1 MPKFLRHERPQPELH
16 EETGQVVDT
25 GRTRILASAALVSQD
40 QVHAVTQRRAPWQP
54 EAWDRYDEVPELR
67 SGTDWLANA
76 CSRVRLYAGK
86 VDPDGSTV
94 PDPVSSDDPG
104 SEQLLAPLNELFGS
118 GSGQAEMLRRWVT
131 HLEIPGES
139 FLAGFTDPN
148 GGGRRWLVVSG
159 DELRTGID
167 GRPEIQLA
175 ESLQWVPLNLGSL
188 QDKGDP
194 SALIRVWQPHARRAI
209 DPDSSIISLRGV
221 LKQILSLSAH
231 INATSDSRLAG
242 AGVLGIPDDLAPA
255 GADTSDGPNPLHAS
269 PLVRAL
275 LESMIA
281 PLKDRGLA
289 SAVAP
294 LVLTGPADSIAAMKH
309 FSFSTPFDE
318 RVGELLERSVKRLA
332 TGLSIPAEI
341 LLGLGNGTYWN
352 SFLIKDEAIQVA
364 VAPRIELLC
373 EALTH
378 NFYRPMLRQLGVKD
392 PETWGVGY
400 DISALSQRPDRSA
413 EAEKGHGAGVL
424 SDDAYLRE
432 LGFDEKDRP
441 TDEERQRRIIEKIAL
456 TAGPL
461 QTQMLKKLGIE
472 VEEPKPEPQ
481 EQPVKAVLE
490 RVDGQE
496 EGGAL
501 ALPAGQEPAVAAE
514 SDPQQDPATAKP
526 VRPKKPSVP
535 GPRAAVTAAG
545 EPPALEE
552 AGRDIADPE
561 DPAGGS
567 ETNCLR
573 DTPETEDETGEAGET
588 VSGELVDDTA
598 SDGEPVPAVTAAA
611 LAATDDEWQLRFMEF
626 GVTRAL
632 ERAGQ
637 WLLNSYGRGYR
648 GALQDVPL
656 SQIHTHLKA
665 QDNWHSTI
673 LAGAHREL
681 TALVPDQPWIIDTV
695 DRYVRA
701 LLSQG
706 VPHHRDYL
714 LMALE
719 QTAESEAAAH
729 AA

>member
-16 EETGQVVDT
+16 EETGQVIDT
-25 GRTRILASAALVSQD
+25 GRTRVLASAALVTQD
-40 QVHAVTQRRAPWQP
+40 QVHAVTTRRAPWQP

-94 PDPVSSDDPG
+94 PDPVSSEDPG
-104 SEQLLAPLNELFGS
+104 SEPLLAPLNELFSS
-118 GSGQAEMLRRWVT
+118 GAGQAEMLRRWVT

-148 GGGRRWLVVSG
+148 SNQRRWLVLSS

-175 ESLQWVPLNLGSL
+175 ESLQWVPLNVGSP

-194 SALIRVWQPHARRAI
+194 SALIRIWQPHARRAI
-209 DPDSSIISLRGV
+209 DPDSAIISLRGV
-221 LKQILSLSAH
+221 LRQILGLSAH
-231 INATSDSRLAG
+231 INATSNSRLAG
-242 AGVLGIPDDLAPA
+242 AGLVGIPDDLAPA
-255 GADTSDGPNPLHAS
+255 GADTSDGPNALHSS

-275 LESMIA
+275 LESMVA

-294 LVLTGPADSIAAMKH
+294 LVLTGPAESIQAMKH
-309 FSFSTPFDE
+309 FTFSTPFDE
-318 RVGELLERSVKRLA
+318 RVGELLERSIKRLA

-364 VAPRIELLC
+364 VAPRVELLC

-378 NFYRPMLRQLGVKD
+378 HFYRPMLKQLGVKD

-432 LGFDEKDRP
+432 LGFDKEDRP
-441 TDEERQRRIIEKIAL
+441 TADERKRRIIEKIAL
-456 TAGPL
+456 TSGPL

-472 VEEPKPEPQ
+472 VEEQPDPQ
-481 EQPVKAVLE
+481 EEEQEPATAELE
-490 RVDGQE
+490 RVDGDPGD
-496 EGGAL
+496 EGAP

-514 SDPQQDPATAKP
+514 GDAQQDPATAKP

-535 GPRAAVTAAG
+535 GQRAVTAGG
-545 EPPALEE
+545 ELPALEE
-552 AGRDIADPE
+552 AGDDDRDDQEAE
-561 DPAGGS
+561 GS
-567 ETNCLR
+567 ETDCL
-573 DTPETEDETGEAGET
+573 PEQGEPAEHEEA
-588 VSGELVDDTA
+588 VSGELVDDE
-598 SDGEPVPAVTAAA
+598 DDVPEVTAAA
-611 LAATDDEWQLRFMEF
+611 LAATSDEWQLRFMEF

-637 WLLNSYGRGYR
+637 WLLNSYGRSYR
-648 GALQDVPL
+648 GALQSVPL

-665 QDNWHSTI
+665 QDNWHNTI

-681 TALVPDQPWIIDTV
+681 SALVPDQPWMIDTV

-701 LLSQG
+701 LLAQG

-719 QTAESEAAAH
+719 QTAESEAGSH